1 MHHDDYT
8 SKERTEERTQGRK
21 KKKRERKERRKE
33 DPFVRA
39 RVEQDKEGK
48 QTEELSNLRSILA
61 LA

>member
-1 MHHDDYT
+1 MHHDDYKR
-8 SKERTEERTQGRK
+8 KERTEERKEGRK
-21 KKKRERKERRKE
+21 EKGKKERRKE
-33 DPFVRA
+33 DTFVRA